1 MAKVLRQLDD
11 EAIERPFNKRQLI
24 RLLAYMKPYKRTVM
38 LSLAL
43 MVIAAVSSLGS
54 PFLMS
59 RAIDS
64 LSQGN
69 KLVWLVLGMVAL
81 AIFDALCTRGRI
93 RLMETTGRK
102 ALATLREDLFHHIQT
117 MSFSFFDTRS
127 AGKILVRVIKRCQC
141 PQRPVYQRHCQC
153 AD

>member
-54 PFLMS
+54 PF
-59 RAIDS
+59 
-64 LSQGN
+64 
-69 KLVWLVLGMVAL
+69 
-81 AIFDALCTRGRI
+81 
-93 RLMETTGRK
+93 
-102 ALATLREDLFHHIQT
+102 
-117 MSFSFFDTRS
+117 
-127 AGKILVRVIKRCQC
+127 
-141 PQRPVYQRHCQC
+141 
-153 AD
+153 